1 MGNFKDVIDVLR
13 DPDTKKLLHLDK
25 KRYSSISKQA
35 SEGILQFPVI
45 VSDTID
51 PETLQMVAKAL
62 ERNFASFITVCISMN
77 PTLTSSEDVTKYLSQ
92 FHRNTSMKTNKF
104 DFLNNVGAY
113 IESYEHVIDD
123 AGNVISTNVYMNTEG
138 TAKIMEM
145 LTFDNNGGF
154 LQGLNEGILNNI
166 VVLEGK
172 SGKNKYKDHRGGK
185 RKDKHEQ
192 SLASRYSDIGM
203 MQDAIDQYEK
213 RIKSSKSSKVNGS
226 NGTFT
231 STGEDID
238 NKTKKESKKEKQRS
252 KDYWNSRTLTK
263 NITIDEHKG
272 GHTDKNIDIHKGG
285 FNDTLTHKGTIVNKE
300 TKAMDKSYIEGQKEI
315 DKYKHMLDKDKEAH
329 KHAFD
334 DLNAKMLTDNDARK
348 ANELVPTML
357 HIRLRCINNE
367 GSYAGNIDFMLGI
380 KAHMHLVKHQEMMTH
395 LMYGLTN
402 RGKFFNFLRWT
413 SGEITFFKDFLFN
426 IKETKRD
433 VANRSAGAD
442 DFWLTAKRY
451 KKLSQMNDRL
461 PGTNRLLPN
470 STIVV
475 SRDEVDYIKTNY
487 GHDLLNSA
495 VANKLIDE
503 YYLLGFVVVDASTQI
518 IHFLFEGRRD
528 YESITFSGLERENS
542 DDSRKFK
549 EMLKAINRN

>member
-1 MGNFKDVIDVLR
+1 MGSFKDVIDVLR

-35 SEGILQFPVI
+35 SEGILQFPTI
-45 VSDTID
+45 VSDTLD

-92 FHRNTSMKTNKF
+92 FHRNTNMKTNKF
-104 DFLNNVGAY
+104 DFLNNIGAY

-123 AGNVISTNVYMNTEG
+123 VGNVISTNVYMNTEG

-172 SGKNKYKDHRGGK
+172 SGKDRYKGGK
-185 RKDKHEQ
+185 GKGKHEK
-192 SLASRYSDIGM
+192 SLTSRYSDIGM
-203 MQDAIDQYEK
+203 IQDSIDQYEK
-213 RIKSSKSSKVNGS
+213 SKSSKINGS

-238 NKTKKESKKEKQRS
+238 KKTKKESKKEERNN
-252 KDYWNSRTLTK
+252 KDYWNSKTFNKTH
-263 NITIDEHKG
+263 NNDV
-272 GHTDKNIDIHKGG
+272 HKGG
-285 FNDTLTHKGTIVNKE
+285 FNDTITHKGTVVNKE

-315 DKYKHMLDKDKEAH
+315 DKYKHILDKDKEAH
-329 KHAFD
+329 KHSFD
-334 DLNAKMLTDNDARK
+334 DLNSKMLTDNDARK

-380 KAHMHLVKHQEMMTH
+380 KAHMHLIKHQEMMTH

-475 SRDEVDYIKTNY
+475 SRDEADYIKTNY

-528 YESITFSGLERENS
+528 YEAITFSGLERENS

>member
-1 MGNFKDVIDVLR
+1 MGAFKDVVDVLR
-13 DPDTKKLLHLDK
+13 DPETKKILHLDK

-51 PETLQMVAKAL
+51 PETLQMVSKAL
-62 ERNFASFITVCISMN
+62 ERNYASFITVCISMN
-77 PTLTSSEDVTKYLSQ
+77 PTLTSSEDVTEYLKQ
-92 FHRNTSMKTNKF
+92 FHRNNNMKTNKF

-113 IESYEHVIDD
+113 IESYEHIVDE

-145 LTFDNNGGF
+145 LAFDNNGGF

-172 SGKNKYKDHRGGK
+172 SGKDNYKDHRGAKGK
-185 RKDKHEQ
+185 GNHEK
-192 SLASRYSDIGM
+192 SLTSKYSDIGM

-213 RIKSSKSSKVNGS
+213 SKSSKINGS

-238 NKTKKESKKEKQRS
+238 KKTKKESRKEEINN
-252 KDYWNSRTLTK
+252 KDYWSSN
-263 NITIDEHKG
+263 NDE
-272 GHTDKNIDIHKGG
+272 HKGG
-285 FNDTLTHKGTIVNKE
+285 FNDTITHKGTVVNKE
-300 TKAMDKSYIEGQKEI
+300 TKAMDRSYIEGQKEI
-315 DKYKHMLDKDKEAH
+315 DNNKFMLDKKKEAN

-334 DLNAKMLTDNDARK
+334 DLNTKMLTDNDTRK

-357 HIRLRCINNE
+357 HIRLRCINDE
-367 GSYAGNIDFMLGI
+367 GSYAGNVDFMLGI

-402 RGKFFNFLRWT
+402 KGKFFNFLRWT
-413 SGEITFFKDFLFN
+413 SGEISFFKDFLFN

-442 DFWLTAKRY
+442 KFWLNAKRY
-451 KKLSQMNDRL
+451 KKLSQLNDRL

-487 GHDLLNSA
+487 GYDLLNSA

-518 IHFLFEGRRD
+518 IHFLFEGRMD

>member
-172 SGKNKYKDHRGGK
+172 SGKDRYKDYRSGK
-185 RKDKHEQ
+185 GKGKHEK

-329 KHAFD
+329 KHTFD

-528 YESITFSGLERENS
+528 YEAITFSGLERENS

>member
-45 VSDTID
+45 VSDTLD

-92 FHRNTSMKTNKF
+92 FHRNTNMKTNKF

-166 VVLEGK
+166 VILEGK
-172 SGKNKYKDHRGGK
+172 SGKDRYKDHRGGK
-185 RKDKHEQ
+185 GKDKHEQ

-213 RIKSSKSSKVNGS
+213 SKSSKSSKVNGS

-238 NKTKKESKKEKQRS
+238 KKTKKDSKKEENKN
-252 KDYWNSRTLTK
+252 KNYWNNKVLSK
-263 NITIDEHKG
+263 SIHIDGHKG

-285 FNDTLTHKGTIVNKE
+285 FNDTVTHKGTVVNKE

-315 DKYKHMLDKDKEAH
+315 DRHKHMLDKDKEAH

-334 DLNAKMLTDNDARK
+334 DLNSKMLTDNDARK

-413 SGEITFFKDFLFN
+413 SGEISFFKDFLFN

-442 DFWLTAKRY
+442 DFWLSAKRY
-451 KKLSQMNDRL
+451 KKLSQMNDKL

-475 SRDEVDYIKTNY
+475 SRDEADYIKTNY

-528 YESITFSGLERENS
+528 YEAITFSGLERENS

>member
-1 MGNFKDVIDVLR
+1 MGSFKDVIDVLR

-92 FHRNTSMKTNKF
+92 FHRNTNMKTNKF

-113 IESYEHVIDD
+113 IESYEHAIDD

-172 SGKNKYKDHRGGK
+172 SE
-185 RKDKHEQ
+185 KDKHKQ
-192 SLASRYSDIGM
+192 SLVSKYSDIGM
-203 MQDAIDQYEK
+203 MQDAAEQYEK
-213 RIKSSKSSKVNGS
+213 SKSSKSSKVNGS

-231 STGEDID
+231 SAGEDI
-238 NKTKKESKKEKQRS
+238 NKKTKKDGKKEENKN
-252 KDYWNSRTLTK
+252 KNYWNNKVLSK
-263 NITIDEHKG
+263 SIHIDE
-272 GHTDKNIDIHKGG
+272 HKGG
-285 FNDTLTHKGTIVNKE
+285 FNDTVTHKGTVVNKE

-315 DKYKHMLDKDKEAH
+315 DRHKHMLDKDKEAH

-334 DLNAKMLTDNDARK
+334 DLNSKMLTDNDARK

-413 SGEITFFKDFLFN
+413 SGEISFFKDFLFN

-442 DFWLTAKRY
+442 DFWLSSKRY
-451 KKLSQMNDRL
+451 KKLSQMNDKL

-487 GHDLLNSA
+487 GYDLMNPA
-495 VANKLIDE
+495 IANKLIDE

-518 IHFLFEGRRD
+518 VHFLFEGRRD
-528 YESITFSGLERENS
+528 YEAITFSGLERENS

>member
-45 VSDTID
+45 VSDTLD

-92 FHRNTSMKTNKF
+92 FHRNTNMKTNKF
-104 DFLNNVGAY
+104 DFLNNIGAY

-123 AGNVISTNVYMNTEG
+123 VGNVISTNVYMNTEG

-172 SGKNKYKDHRGGK
+172 SGKDRYRDHRGGK
-185 RKDKHEQ
+185 GKDKHEQ

-213 RIKSSKSSKVNGS
+213 SKSSKSSKVNGS

-238 NKTKKESKKEKQRS
+238 KKTKKDSKKEENKN
-252 KDYWNSRTLTK
+252 KNYWNNKVLSK
-263 NITIDEHKG
+263 SIHIDEHKG

-285 FNDTLTHKGTIVNKE
+285 FNDTVTHKGTVVNKE

-315 DKYKHMLDKDKEAH
+315 DRHKHMLDKDKEAH

-334 DLNAKMLTDNDARK
+334 DLNSKMLTDNDARK

-413 SGEITFFKDFLFN
+413 SGEISFFKDFLFN

-451 KKLSQMNDRL
+451 KKLSQMNDKL

-475 SRDEVDYIKTNY
+475 SRDEADYIKTNY

-528 YESITFSGLERENS
+528 YEAITFSGLERENS